1 MTGKALK
8 DRLLGKA
15 LKAVVAVPPLH
26 RFVNRRLINA
36 YAYATGSRPRPFSMA
51 ADYTT
56 WPGLTARR
64 FSGRHLACARSY
76 TPAPPPLE
84 DVPAPFHPS
93 ADRPPR
99 PPNHLFP
106 LFPPSLTPNF
116 PPPLRTTPTPHN

>member
-56 WPGLTARR
+56 WPGLTERR

-76 TPAPPPLE
+76 NAALPPLE
-84 DVPAPFHPS
+84 EVLTLFQRSEDRRAGDPS
-93 ADRPPR
+93 
-99 PPNHLFP
+99 P
-106 LFPPSLTPNF
+106 LFPFFAPRSSEEHTSALQSI
-116 PPPLRTTPTPHN
+116 L